1 MRTTWP
7 LLLALAAV
15 LLGPILLRPKQERG
29 SSGDARAL
37 VIITPHNES
46 IRSEFGRAFEAHY
59 FSKTGQRVRVDW
71 RTPGGTSEIGRY
83 VASEYLAAFQNH
95 WTDSLG
101 RAWSKAVEGGF
112 DNAKVTP
119 GKDPA
124 QDTPEQQARRA
135 FLASEVGCKIDLFFG
150 GGAYDFQQQAKA
162 GRLVDCGFIAAHPEL
177 FGDGPGKIPQTLS
190 GEPYWDPQGRW
201 IGNVV
206 SSFGI
211 CYNTDSLARLSIP
224 PPVRWAD
231 LGDPRF
237 VHEIALAN
245 PTQSSS
251 VNKAFEMLIQQQ
263 MMLAVEQGRE
273 AQAEEKIRR
282 LYESATPA
290 ASTRIFDDGKISPE
304 AEKAAVTE
312 GWTQAMRLLMKIG
325 ANARYFT
332 DSSTKI
338 ALDVEAGEA
347 AAGMTIDF
355 YGRFQSEAVRRPD
368 GSSRL
373 QYVNAAGGTSVGVD
387 PIGLFRG
394 APNADVAREF
404 IAFVMSPD
412 GQKLWNWKVGAPG
425 GPQRYALRRLP
436 VLPALY
442 APEFR
447 PLRSDPEVD
456 PYMLAQTF
464 TYHDAWTGALFRSI
478 AFTFRVMCI
487 DPHDELTAARR
498 ALIEADFPPE
508 AVAAF
513 EDVSAVDYAA
523 AGGRI
528 REALSGDKIKE
539 VQLAKELADGFRRQY
554 QRAAELARAH
564 R

>member
-1 MRTTWP
+1 MKQIFP
-7 LLLALAAV
+7 ILALLLAV
-15 LLGPILLRPKQERG
+15 LVGPIALRPTGGRATG
-29 SSGDARAL
+29 AGGPAL
-37 VIITPHNES
+37 VVITPHSEA
-46 IRSEFGRAFEAHY
+46 IRSEFGRAFAAQY
-59 FSKTGQRVRVDW
+59 LARTGQRVRVDW

-95 WTDSLG
+95 WERNLG
-101 RAWSKAVEGGF
+101 KTWSTLVEKSFG
-112 DNAKVTP
+112 NARVTP
-119 GKDPA
+119 GTDPA

-135 FLASEVGCKIDLFFG
+135 FLASGVGCKIDLFFG

-162 GRLVDCGFIAAHPEL
+162 GRLVDCGFITAHPEL
-177 FGDGPGKIPQTLS
+177 FGDGAGKIPQTLS
-190 GEPYWDPQGRW
+190 GEPFWDPQGRW
-201 IGNVV
+201 VGNVV

-211 CYNTDSLARLSIP
+211 CYNTDSLARLGIAP
-224 PPVRWAD
+224 PPARWAD
-231 LGDPRF
+231 LADPRF

-263 MMLAVEQGRE
+263 MSE
-273 AQAEEKIRR
+273 A
-282 LYESATPA
+282 
-290 ASTRIFDDGKISPE
+290 GE
-304 AEKAAVTE
+304 AGVAE
-312 GWTQAMRLLMKIG
+312 GWTRAMRLLMKIG

-355 YGRFQSEAVRRPD
+355 YGRFQSEAVRKPD

-394 APNADVAREF
+394 APHPELAKEF
-404 IAFVMSPD
+404 IAFVMSPE
-412 GQKLWNWKVGAPG
+412 GQKLWNWKIGAHG

-456 PYMLAQTF
+456 PFALAQTF
-464 TYHDAWTGALFRSI
+464 TYHAEWTGALFTSI

-487 DPHDELTAARR
+487 DPHDELTAAWR
-498 ALIEADFPPE
+498 ALIAAGFPPE
-508 AVAAF
+508 ATAAF
-513 EDVSAVDYAA
+513 ENVSAVDYAVG
-523 AGGRI
+523 GGRM
-528 REALSGDKIKE
+528 RSALGGDKIQE
-539 VQLAKELADGFRRQY
+539 VQLAKELADHFRAQY
-554 QRAAELARAH
+554 RHAEELARAG

>member
-1 MRTTWP
+1 
-7 LLLALAAV
+7 V

-29 SSGDARAL
+29 THAGERAL
-37 VIITPHNES
+37 VIVTPHNES

-83 VASEYLAAFQNH
+83 IASEYLAAFQNH
-95 WTDSLG
+95 WTRTLG
-101 RAWSKAVEGGF
+101 KPWSKTVEGSF
-112 DNAKVTP
+112 DNAKVVP
-119 GKDPA
+119 GQDAA
-124 QDTPEQQARRA
+124 QDSLEQQARRA
-135 FLASEVGCKIDLFFG
+135 FLASDVGCKIDLFFG

-162 GRLVDCGFIAAHPEL
+162 GRLVDSGFLKAHPEI
-177 FGDGPGKIPQTLS
+177 FGEGAGKIPQTLS

-211 CYNTDSLARLSIP
+211 CYNTDALVRLGLP

-231 LGDPRF
+231 LADPRF

-263 MMLAVEQGRE
+263 MQMAVLRQKESKAE
-273 AQAEEKIRR
+273 AHVRR
-282 LYESATPA
+282 LHD
-290 ASTRIFDDGKISPE
+290 ASNIGNARIFFEDVEISPE
-304 AEKAAVTE
+304 DEKAAVTD
-312 GWTQAMRLLMKIG
+312 GWSAAMKLLMKIG

-368 GSSRL
+368 GGSRL

-387 PIGLFRG
+387 PMGLFRG
-394 APNADVAREF
+394 APNGDVAREF
-404 IAFVMSPD
+404 IAYVMSPG
-412 GQKLWNWKVGAPG
+412 GQKLWNWKVGTPG

-436 VLPALY
+436 VLPMLY

-447 PLRSDPEVD
+447 PLRSDPEVE
-456 PYMLAQTF
+456 PYALAQTF

-487 DPHDELTAARR
+487 DTHDELTTARR
-498 ALIEADFPPE
+498 ALIAAHFPAEAS
-508 AVAAF
+508 VAF
-513 EDVSAVDYAA
+513 EDVSAVDYAVA
-523 AGGRI
+523 SGRMK
-528 REALSGDKIKE
+528 EALSGDKIKE
-539 VQLAKELADGFRRQY
+539 VQLAKALADHFRKQY
-554 QRAAELARAH
+554 ERATELARAG

>member
-1 MRTTWP
+1 MNRSWP
-7 LLLALAAV
+7 ILLALVAV
-15 LLGPILLRPKQERG
+15 LVAPIALRPKGERATRAG
-29 SSGDARAL
+29 EQAL
-37 VIITPHNES
+37 VVITPHSEA
-46 IRSEFGRAFEAHY
+46 IRSEFGRAFAAQY
-59 FSKTGQRVRVDW
+59 LARTGQRVRVDW

-95 WTDSLG
+95 WTRTLG
-101 RAWSKAVEGGF
+101 RPWSKAVETSF
-112 DNAKVTP
+112 DNAKVVP
-119 GKDPA
+119 AKDPA

-135 FLASEVGCKIDLFFG
+135 FLASEVGCKLDLFFG

-162 GRLVDCGFIAAHPEL
+162 GRLVDSGFIKAHPEL
-177 FGDGPGKIPQTLS
+177 FGDGAGKIPQTLS
-190 GEPYWDPQGRW
+190 GEPFWDPQGRW
-201 IGNVV
+201 IGNVA

-211 CYNTDSLARLSIP
+211 CYNTDSLARLGIAP
-224 PPVRWAD
+224 PPTRWAD
-231 LGDPRF
+231 LADPRF
-237 VHEIALAN
+237 LHEIALAN

-263 MMLAVEQGRE
+263 MGEAVEDITTKADSTQTL
-273 AQAEEKIRR
+273 AQQETAGVR
-282 LYESATPA
+282 
-290 ASTRIFDDGKISPE
+290 
-304 AEKAAVTE
+304 E
-312 GWTQAMRLLMKIG
+312 GWARALRMLMKIG

-332 DSSTKI
+332 DSSTKV

-355 YGRFQSEAVRRPD
+355 YGRFQSEAVRKAD

-394 APNADVAREF
+394 APNPELAREF
-404 IAFVMSPD
+404 IAFVMSPE
-412 GQKLWNWKVGAPG
+412 GQKLWNWQIGAPG

-456 PYMLAQTF
+456 PLALAQTF
-464 TYHDAWTGALFRSI
+464 TYHDQWTGALFRPI

-487 DPHDELTAARR
+487 DTHDELTAAWR
-498 ALIEADFPPE
+498 ALISTGFPPE
-508 AVAAF
+508 AMAVF
-513 EDVSAVDYAA
+513 ENVSAVDYAV
-523 AGGRI
+523 AGGRM
-528 REALSGDKIKE
+528 REALGGDKIKE
-539 VQLAKELADGFRRQY
+539 VQLAKELADHFRAQY
-554 QRAAELARAH
+554 QRAAELARAG

>member
-1 MRTTWP
+1 MNRSWP
-7 LLLALAAV
+7 ILLALAAV
-15 LLGPILLRPKQERG
+15 LVGPIILRPKSERG
-29 SSGDARAL
+29 TRAGEQAL
-37 VIITPHNES
+37 VVITPHNEA
-46 IRSEFGRAFEAHY
+46 IRSEFGHAFAAQY
-59 FSKTGQRVRVDW
+59 LARTGQRVRVDW

-95 WTDSLG
+95 WTRTLG
-101 RAWSKAVEGGF
+101 RPWSKAVETGF
-112 DNAKVTP
+112 DNAKVVP
-119 GKDPA
+119 AADPA
-124 QDTPEQQARRA
+124 RDTPEQQARRA
-135 FLASEVGCKIDLFFG
+135 FLASNVGCKLDLFFG

-162 GRLVDCGFIAAHPEL
+162 GRLVDCGFIQAHPEL
-177 FGDGPGKIPQTLS
+177 FGDGAGKISQTLS
-190 GEPYWDPQGRW
+190 GEPFWDPQGRW

-211 CYNTDSLARLSIP
+211 CFNTDSLARLGIAP
-224 PPVRWAD
+224 PPARWAD
-231 LGDPRF
+231 LADPRF
-237 VHEIALAN
+237 FHEIALAN

-251 VNKAFEMLIQQQ
+251 VNKAFEMLIQQ
-263 MMLAVEQGRE
+263 RI
-273 AQAEEKIRR
+273 AE
-282 LYESATPA
+282 TV
-290 ASTRIFDDGKISPE
+290 ASQDDVPDPV
-304 AEKAAVTE
+304 AE
-312 GWTQAMRLLMKIG
+312 GWTRAMRLLMKIG

-355 YGRFQSEAVRRPD
+355 YGRFQSEAVRKPD

-394 APNADVAREF
+394 APHPELAREF

-412 GQKLWNWKVGAPG
+412 GQKLWNWQVGAPG

-456 PYMLAQTF
+456 PYALAQSF
-464 TYHDAWTGALFRSI
+464 TYRSEWTGALFRSI

-487 DPHDELTAARR
+487 DTHDELTAAWR
-498 ALIEADFPPE
+498 ALIAAGFPPE
-508 AVAAF
+508 ATAAF
-513 EDVSAVDYAA
+513 ENVSAVDYPV
-523 AGGRI
+523 AGGRM
-528 REALSGDKIKE
+528 RDALGGDKIRE
-539 VQLAKELADGFRRQY
+539 VQLAKELADQFRAQY
-554 QRAAELARAH
+554 RRAEELARAG

>member
-1 MRTTWP
+1 MKTNWP
-7 LLLALAAV
+7 LVLALVAV
-15 LLGPILLRPKQERG
+15 VLGPILLRPKTARG
-29 SSGDARAL
+29 PHAGEQAL
-37 VIITPHNES
+37 IIVTPHNEA
-46 IRSEFGRAFEAHY
+46 IRSEFGRAFAAHY
-59 FSKTGQRVRVDW
+59 LAKTGERVRVDW

-83 VASEYLAAFQNH
+83 VASEYLAAFQNY
-95 WTDSLG
+95 WQSTLG
-101 RAWSKAVEGGF
+101 KTWSRAVADGF
-112 DNAKVTP
+112 ASAKVVP
-119 GKDPA
+119 GNDPA
-124 QDTPEQQARRA
+124 RDTPEQAARRA

-162 GRLVDCGFIAAHPEL
+162 GRLVDSGFIAAHPEL

-190 GEPYWDPQGRW
+190 GEPFWDPQGRW
-201 IGNVV
+201 IGTAL
-206 SSFGI
+206 SCFGI
-211 CYNTDSLARLSIP
+211 CANTDALARLGIAP
-224 PPVRWAD
+224 PPTRWAD
-231 LGDPRF
+231 LADPRF
-237 VHEIALAN
+237 LHEIALAN
-245 PTQSSS
+245 PTQSGS

-263 MMLAVEQGRE
+263 MGEAVR
-273 AQAEEKIRR
+273 
-282 LYESATPA
+282 
-290 ASTRIFDDGKISPE
+290 DGGTV
-304 AEKAAVTE
+304 AE
-312 GWTQAMRLLMKIG
+312 GWTRALRLLMKIG

-355 YGRFQSEAVRRPD
+355 YGRFQSEAVRKAD

-394 APNADVAREF
+394 APNANVGREF
-404 IAFVMSPD
+404 IAFVLSPA
-412 GQKLWNWKVGAPG
+412 GQKLWNWQVGAPG

-447 PLRSDPEVD
+447 PLRSDPEVEA
-456 PYMLAQTF
+456 YALAQTF
-464 TYHDAWTGALFRSI
+464 TYHGAWTGPLFSPI

-487 DPHDELTAARR
+487 DTHDELTAAWR
-498 ALIEADFPPE
+498 ALIAAGFPPE
-508 AVAAF
+508 ASAAF
-513 EDVSAVDYAA
+513 ADVSAVDYAA
-523 AGGRI
+523 ANGRI

-539 VQLAKELADGFRRQY
+539 VQLAKELADHFRQQY
-554 QRAAELARAH
+554 QRAAALASER

>member
-1 MRTTWP
+1 MKTTWP

-15 LLGPILLRPKQERG
+15 LIGPILLRPKQERG
-29 SSGDARAL
+29 IHAGEQAL
-37 VIITPHNES
+37 VIVTPHNES

-83 VASEYLAAFQNH
+83 VASEYLAAFQAH
-95 WTDSLG
+95 WTRTLG
-101 RAWSKAVEGGF
+101 KPWSKTVEGSF
-112 DNAKVTP
+112 DNAKVVP
-119 GKDPA
+119 GQDAA
-124 QDTPEQQARRA
+124 QDTPEQEARRA
-135 FLASEVGCKIDLFFG
+135 FLASDVGCKIDLFFG

-162 GRLVDCGFIAAHPEL
+162 GRLVDSGFLKAHPEL
-177 FGDGPGKIPQTLS
+177 FGEGAGRIPQTLS

-211 CYNTDSLARLSIP
+211 CYNPDSLARLGLP

-231 LGDPRF
+231 LADPRF

-263 MMLAVEQGRE
+263 MSEAVNEVLAMAPGLQKSNPSEE
-273 AQAEEKIRR
+273 AV
-282 LYESATPA
+282 
-290 ASTRIFDDGKISPE
+290 GISQ
-304 AEKAAVTE
+304 
-312 GWTQAMRLLMKIG
+312 GWTRAMRLLMKIG
-325 ANARYFT
+325 SNARYFT

-355 YGRFQSEAVRRPD
+355 YGRFQSEAVRKTD

-394 APNADVAREF
+394 APNGDVAREF
-404 IAFVMSPD
+404 IAYVMSPD
-412 GQKLWNWKVGAPG
+412 GQKLWNWKVGTPG

-436 VLPALY
+436 VLPMLY

-447 PLRSDPEVD
+447 PLRSDPEVE
-456 PYMLAQTF
+456 PYALAQTF

-487 DPHDELTAARR
+487 DTHNELTAARR
-498 ALIEADFPPE
+498 ALIAARFPSEA
-508 AVAAF
+508 AAAF
-513 EDVSAVDYAA
+513 EDVSAVDYAVA
-523 AGGRI
+523 SGRM
-528 REALSGDKIKE
+528 REALGGDKIKE
-539 VQLAKELADGFRRQY
+539 VQLAKELADHFRQQY
-554 QRAAELARAH
+554 ERAAELARAG

>member
-1 MRTTWP
+1 MKTIWP
-7 LLLALAAV
+7 LLLALVAV
-15 LLGPILLRPKQERG
+15 LLGPILMRPKQERG
-29 SSGDARAL
+29 AQAGGRGL

-46 IRSEFGRAFEAHY
+46 IRSEFGRAFEAQY
-59 FSKTGQRVRVDW
+59 FARTGERVRVDW

-95 WTDSLG
+95 WTRTLG
-101 RAWSKAVEGGF
+101 KPWSKVVESSF
-112 DNAKVTP
+112 DNGKVAP
-119 GKDPA
+119 SKDPA
-124 QDTPEQQARRA
+124 QDTPEQAARRA
-135 FLASEVGCKIDLFFG
+135 FLASDVGCKIDLFFG

-162 GRLVDCGFIAAHPEL
+162 GRLVDCGFIKAHPEL
-177 FGDGPGKIPQTLS
+177 FGDGAGKIPQTVS
-190 GEPYWDPQGRW
+190 GEPFWDPQGRW

-211 CYNTDSLARLSIP
+211 CFNTDALARLGLAP
-224 PPVRWAD
+224 PTRWAD
-231 LGDPRF
+231 LADPRY

-263 MMLAVEQGRE
+263 MGEAVAVYR
-273 AQAEEKIRR
+273 ARA
-282 LYESATPA
+282 
-290 ASTRIFDDGKISPE
+290 DGPQTPE
-304 AEKAAVTE
+304 ALEQAAHL
-312 GWTQAMRLLMKIG
+312 GWPSAMRLLMKIG

-355 YGRFQSEAVRRPD
+355 YGRFQSEAVRKTD

-404 IAFVMSPD
+404 IAFVMSPA
-412 GQKLWNWKVGAPG
+412 GQKLWNWNTGTPG

-456 PYMLAQTF
+456 PYELAKSF
-464 TYHDAWTGALFRSI
+464 TYHDTWTAAYFRSI

-487 DPHDELTAARR
+487 DPHDELTAAWR
-498 ALIEADFPPE
+498 ALIAAHFPPE
-508 AVAAF
+508 ATAAF
-513 EDVSAVDYAA
+513 EDVSAVDYTT
-523 AGGRI
+523 AGGRM
-528 REALSGDKIKE
+528 RDALGGDKISE
-539 VQLAKELADGFRRQY
+539 VQLAKELADHFRQQY
-554 QRAAELARAH
+554 QRATALARAG